1 MGHSQGASLAGTVL
15 WLLLSSMGREPRELI
30 TGGQNLMNG
39 DAALLASFSL
49 WHNVEPSRAAWLDND
64 PWVARGTHF
73 LPRGRI
79 RQGSSGSHSM
89 GFKN

>member
-15 WLLLSSMGREPRELI
+15 WLLLSSVGREPRELI

-39 DAALLASFSL
+39 DAALLAGFSL
-49 WHNVEPSRAAWLDND
+49 QHNVEPSFASWLDND

-73 LPRGRI
+73 LPRGTD
-79 RQGSSGSHSM
+79 QAG
-89 GFKN
+89 